1 MNANLRTAAS
11 TKTIV
16 IDASVALKWW
26 LRDEDATAEAD
37 EIQVG
42 LLGGNL
48 KLIAPTLL
56 DYEIVNTL
64 KVAVIRNRITEA
76 YALTAI
82 AELTSY
88 EIERHDIR
96 ALQQSAFQLAC
107 QHQRSVYDAAY
118 LALAHALSL
127 DFYTGDKRLFNAV
140 SRVFNWVKWIG
151 DYRT

>member
-1 MNANLRTAAS
+1 MNAN
-11 TKTIV
+11 TIV

-26 LRDEDATAEAD
+26 LRDEDAAAEAD

-48 KLIAPTLL
+48 KLIAPSLF

-64 KVAVIRNRITEA
+64 KVAVVRNRITEP

-88 EIERHDIR
+88 DIERHDIR

-118 LALAHALSL
+118 LALAQALSL

-140 SRVFNWVKWIG
+140 TRVFNWVKWIG
-151 DYRT
+151 DYRS